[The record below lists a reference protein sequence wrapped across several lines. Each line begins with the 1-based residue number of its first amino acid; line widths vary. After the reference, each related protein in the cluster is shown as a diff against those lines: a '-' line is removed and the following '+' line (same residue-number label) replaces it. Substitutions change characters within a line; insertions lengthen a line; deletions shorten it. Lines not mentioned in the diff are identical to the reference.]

1 MVGDP
6 YASDDK
12 NTLGDRVT
20 CLWNSRPRS
29 GEPLKACDL
38 VEGCPDPPPTSMA
51 AAAENLLEG
60 QPEMAFETS

>member
-12 NTLGDRVT
+12 NTLGVRVT

-29 GEPLKACDL
+29 GEPSKACDL
-38 VEGCPDPPPTSMA
+38 AECCPDPPPMSM
-51 AAAENLLEG
+51 AAENLLEG